1 MSNANMSQ
9 LKQFNYE
16 GSEITFEF
24 SDGNKMINATEMAR
38 QFKGKFVADFLRLKA
53 TKAYITLLERRYG
66 DSHIGGKKPREVLRV
81 VKGGSGHQG
90 TWMDEKLALKFA
102 AWLSAEFELWVFDR
116 IYELLLT
123 GKTEIPQHRPTGGV
137 IKSIRLIADQLEHH
151 GQEIE
156 TIKENLESVK
166 AYVSD
171 LEAKITSIDEQYYS
185 ISGYCA
191 LENIP
196 CPLDKAKAWGYQ
208 ATKASHAQG
217 MPIGKAYDAKYGS
230 INTYHKTILKAVIL
244 P

>member
-1 MSNANMSQ
+1 MSQ
-9 LKQFNYE
+9 LTQFNYE
-16 GSEITFEF
+16 GSEISFEF

-38 QFKGKFVADFLRLKA
+38 EFKGKFVADFLRLKA
-53 TKAYITLLERRYG
+53 TKAYVTLLEQRYG
-66 DSHIGGKKPREVLRV
+66 NSHIGREVLRV

-102 AWLSAEFELWVFDR
+102 AWLSPEFELWVFDR

-123 GKTEIPQHRPTGGV
+123 GQTTIPEHRPTGGV
-137 IKSIRLIADQLEHH
+137 IKSIRLIADQLESHE
-151 GQEIE
+151 QAID
-156 TIKENLESVK
+156 TIKEDLQEVK

-191 LENIP
+191 LHHIP
-196 CPLDKAKAWGYQ
+196 CPLNQAQAWGYQ
-208 ATKASHAQG
+208 ATKTSHEQQL
-217 MPIGKAYDAKYGS
+217 PIGKAYDAKYGS
-230 INTYHKTILKAVIL
+230 INTYHITVLKVVIQ